1 MTEAL
6 VVGACAVGG
15 LLVGSFLCVIV
26 DRVPAKRPVLASP
39 FPEVAAALHTRTG
52 WILVGGTSALFAGVA
67 ARLGPG
73 WEVPAYLVVVATLIA
88 LSVIDLRLLI
98 LPNRILLPMIGVSI
112 ALFGVATIVDGD
124 LDQFVRALACA
135 AGAFI
140 VFFALHVAAPSGMGF
155 GDVKLAFLLG
165 LTLGWSSVAE
175 CFVGFMLGFVLG
187 AVIGVALIAA
197 GVRSRKQPVPFGPFL
212 AAGTIIAI
220 FVGDVIVDLFRR

>member
-1 MTEAL
+1 VTEAL

-15 LLVGSFLCVIV
+15 LLVGAFLCVVI
-26 DRVPAKRPVLASP
+26 DRVPAKRPLLAAP
-39 FPEVAAALHTRTG
+39 FPEIAAARHDRSG
-52 WILVGGTSALFAGVA
+52 WILVAGTGALFAGVA

-88 LSVIDLRLLI
+88 LSAIDLRLLI
-98 LPNRILLPMIGVSI
+98 LPNRILLPMTGAAV
-112 ALFGVATIVDGD
+112 ALFGMATIIDGD
-124 LDQFVRALACA
+124 VDQLTRALACA
-135 AGAFI
+135 AGAFL

-175 CFVGFMLGFVLG
+175 TIVGFMLGFVLG
-187 AVIGVALIAA
+187 AVIGVGLIAA
-197 GVRSRKQPVPFGPFL
+197 GIRTRKQPVPFGPFL
-212 AAGTIIAI
+212 AAGTIISI